1 VATKANTVPDRK
13 SGLAYW
19 MERVLAEADQ
29 VAQDFA
35 PDPVHDLRVALRR
48 CRSLAEG
55 IQAID
60 PDPAWKKMRK
70 MGKALFSSLG
80 TLRDCHVLAEWT
92 RKLGAAGDP
101 ISAGLLEYCR
111 LQELDLRRHAEQA
124 LSEFDRRQWQAWAR
138 SLPRRAARLRLGSE
152 PFQSL
157 ALERWTQARRL
168 EGPALKTGRAEA
180 FHRLRIGLKKF
191 RYVVENFLPEQH
203 QLWSGGLKRV
213 QDALGEIHDL
223 DVLLETVERVGVLN
237 SPEAQERWR
246 QRIAAERDARIEQYS
261 REMKGKDGASLWQ
274 VWRQGLPRG
283 AEARSA
289 AFKKIRSWASFLDPD
304 VRHSRLVARL
314 ALQLY
319 DGLARIGVLGE
330 NPGHQ
335 RELLQAA
342 AVVHEVGRSTGKKGH
357 HKTTRQLV
365 QDLER
370 PFPWSRQDLAVVAFV
385 ARYHRGSLPGRA
397 QPGFRSLPSPVR
409 PLAQRLAGI
418 LRLANALDADHEG
431 TIQRIN
437 VAKPGD
443 FLIIHADGFDGHSDL
458 AERIAG
464 ARYLLELSLRIPITV
479 RPLRKWKKQP

>member
-1 VATKANTVPDRK
+1 VPANANAAPDRK
-13 SGLAYW
+13 SGLGYW
-19 MERVLAEADQ
+19 MERVLVEADH
-29 VAQDFA
+29 VAKDFA

-70 MGKALFSSLG
+70 MGKALFGSLG
-80 TLRDCHVLAEWT
+80 TLRDGHVLAEWT
-92 RKLGAAGDP
+92 QKLGAADDL
-101 ISAGLLEYCR
+101 ITAGLLEYCR
-111 LQELDLRRHAEQA
+111 LQELDLRQHAEQA
-124 LSEFDRRQWQAWAR
+124 LNQFDRKQWQAWSR

-168 EGPALKTGRAEA
+168 EGPALKTGRPEA

-203 QLWSGGLKRV
+203 QLWAGGLKRV

-223 DVLLETVERVGVLN
+223 DVLLETVERVAVL
-237 SPEAQERWR
+237 SSAEAKDQWR
-246 QRIAAERDARIEQYS
+246 QRIATERDTRVEQY
-261 REMKGKDGASLWQ
+261 RCEMKGKDGKSLWHL
-274 VWRQGLPRG
+274 WRQGLPRG

-304 VRHSRLVARL
+304 VHHSRLVARL

-330 NPGHQ
+330 DHSHQ

-365 QDLER
+365 QHLER

-397 QPGFRSLPSPVR
+397 QPGFRSLPTPVR
-409 PLAQRLAGI
+409 LLAQRLAGI
-418 LRLANALDADHEG
+418 LRLANAFDADHEG
-431 TIQRIN
+431 KIQRIK
-437 VAKPGD
+437 VSKPGP
-443 FLIIHADGFDGHSDL
+443 FLVIHADAFNAHGDL
-458 AERIAG
+458 AEGIAG
-464 ARYLLELSLRIPITV
+464 ARYLLELSLKLPIAV
-479 RPLRKWKKQP
+479 RPLPKAAK